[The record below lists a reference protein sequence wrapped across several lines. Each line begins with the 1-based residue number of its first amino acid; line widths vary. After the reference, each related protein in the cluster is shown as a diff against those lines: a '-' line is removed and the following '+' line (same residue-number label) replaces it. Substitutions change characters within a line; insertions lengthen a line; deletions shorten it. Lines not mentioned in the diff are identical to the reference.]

1 MVFKVNHLG
10 KVKSSFMLDPQI
22 LTQAKVQATRSHLT
36 VGNII
41 EQALTEYLKTHTKSW
56 EESFG
61 QELESIMEKEKEKRR
76 QERGLS

>member
-22 LTQAKVQATRSHLT
+22 LTQAKVQATRSRLT

-61 QELESIMEKEKEKRR
+61 QELESIMEKEKEEK
-76 QERGLS
+76 

>member
-1 MVFKVNHLG
+1 
-10 KVKSSFMLDPQI
+10 MLDPQI
-22 LTQAKVQATRSHLT
+22 LTKAKVQATRSRLT

>member
-22 LTQAKVQATRSHLT
+22 LTQAKVQATRSRLT

-61 QELESIMEKEKEKRR
+61 QELESIMEKEMDKRR

>member
-10 KVKSSFMLDPQI
+10 KVKSSFMVDPQI
-22 LTQAKVQATRSHLT
+22 LTQA
-36 VGNII
+36 N
-41 EQALTEYLKTHTKSW
+41 TKSW

-61 QELESIMEKEKEKRR
+61 QELESIMEKEKEEKRR